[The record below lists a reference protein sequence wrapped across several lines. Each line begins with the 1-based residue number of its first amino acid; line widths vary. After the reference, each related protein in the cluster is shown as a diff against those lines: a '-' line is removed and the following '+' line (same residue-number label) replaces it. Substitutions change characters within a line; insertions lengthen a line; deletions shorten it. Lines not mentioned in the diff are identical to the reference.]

1 MIRRPPR
8 STLTDT
14 LFPYTTLF
22 RSRLGNNVFSCP
34 FSCRSESGNHPE
46 RFVVDADIGHAK
58 IADAACRQCGAVE
71 SITVTSIL
79 RRTRLAKCIRGEV
92 VSPPRFRVEIG
103 RASCTDR
110 VSQYV

>member
-22 RSRLGNNVFSCP
+22 RSRLGNNGFSCP

-71 SITVTSIL
+71 SITVPSLL
-79 RRTRLAKCIRGEV
+79 RSTTFEMCISGEV
-92 VSPPRFRVEIG
+92 G
-103 RASCTDR
+103 RASCRGTGCK
-110 VSQYV
+110 YC

>member
-22 RSRLGNNVFSCP
+22 RSRLGNNGFSCP

-71 SITVTSIL
+71 ATTVTSIL
-79 RRTRLAKCIRGEV
+79 RSPTLELSLSGVVHSSPHLRLVPVISSLTARK
-92 VSPPRFRVEIG
+92 RVG
-103 RASCTDR
+103 
-110 VSQYV
+110 